1 MPNIYSQYE
10 TYNPNTKYIIVSCST
25 WANYNF
31 VFVFVEGDTAEAM
44 GWATGAPDNWV
55 TKSLSG
61 FT

>member
-1 MPNIYSQYE
+1 MAELMGLTIWAS
-10 TYNPNTKYIIVSCST
+10 YNF
-25 WANYNF
+25 AF